1 MLTVGCTGR
10 LSVRAL
16 PNCPSRAIAHNLTPS
31 KTHQGWPKQRYAKNE
46 RPAWRADIRPRTKL
60 HLSTLAASNSRESFP
75 AYQSPYGQCTE
86 FLPPVSTRNS
96 TKEMSNRLNSH
107 LESLVC
113 SDSLFG
119 HIRGGAAIAD
129 RAADRSAVAVRPRAE
144 TGQALVIAPWRCG
157 CPLSPHAGGADLHVP
172 GEPRAPLS
180 ISTGSPTSSFRLRP
194 TTWGSSPKSSCCFA
208 RPTVNWSCKSRCGWT
223 TEVWRSFTDT
233 VCSTTPSAVRTRAEF
248 DTTISLIL
256 TRCDHWPR

>member
-16 PNCPSRAIAHNLTPS
+16 PGSLSQAIAHNLTPL
-31 KTHQGWPKQRYAKNE
+31 KTHQGCPRQRYAGNE
-46 RPAWRADIRPRTKL
+46 RPPWRADIRPRTKL

-75 AYQSPYGQCTE
+75 AYQSLCGQCTE

-96 TKEMSNRLNSH
+96 TKETSNRLNSH

-113 SDSLFG
+113 SDSLFR

-129 RAADRSAVAVRPRAE
+129 RAADRSAVAVRSRAE
-144 TGQALVIAPWRCG
+144 TGQGLVIALWRCG
-157 CPLSPHAGGADLHVP
+157 CPLGPHAGGAGLHVP
-172 GEPRAPLS
+172 GEPRASLS

-194 TTWGSSPKSSCCFA
+194 TT
-208 RPTVNWSCKSRCGWT
+208 
-223 TEVWRSFTDT
+223 
-233 VCSTTPSAVRTRAEF
+233 
-248 DTTISLIL
+248 
-256 TRCDHWPR
+256 